1 MVTTRTT
8 SSFKYLKGILLIAIL
23 MLACTQSSSA
33 QSSSSETVISKIESL
48 GMDIP
53 EEFYLS
59 NPYPNPFQV
68 DSNIR
73 FAVDK
78 TQSISISLH
87 DMLGRE
93 IKTLFKGEVGAD
105 SEYTLTIKGSDL
117 KRGVYL
123 IKLVGKNFSSS
134 RTVALIK

>member
-1 MVTTRTT
+1 MATTRLT
-8 SSFKYLKGILLIAIL
+8 SLIERLSRILFVMIL
-23 MLACTQSSSA
+23 VLACTQSISA
-33 QSSSSETVISKIESL
+33 QSTNGESAISKVESL
-48 GMDIP
+48 GVDIP
-53 EEFYLS
+53 QGFYLS
-59 NPYPNPFQV
+59 NPYPNPFQT

-73 FAVDK
+73 FAVDH

-93 IKTLFKGEVGAD
+93 IKNLFQGEVGAD
-105 SEYTLTIKGSDL
+105 SEYTLTIRGSGL

-123 IKLVGKNFSSS
+123 IKIVGKNFSSS